1 MPPALARWRMFIQPD
16 AKAITGSGKRSA
28 QGVPVAEGAR
38 TVALARRSHRLALQL
53 AHYEEVRG
61 LLSTWR
67 WLHRWLALL
76 LLLLTVVHVV
86 VAVRYGAVDFS
97 WF

>member
-1 MPPALARWRMFIQPD
+1 LHA
-16 AKAITGSGKRSA
+16 
-28 QGVPVAEGAR
+28 GVPVGEVQR
-38 TVALARRSHRLALQL
+38 TVALARRSHRLAMQV
-53 AHYEEVRG
+53 AHFDEVRG

-86 VAVRYGAVDFS
+86 VAVRYGEVDFAVFS
-97 WF
+97 VDSVPR